1 MSGKAGKK
9 TNFYIGYLRNEN
21 ILILLNAY
29 YNMGLFIK
37 IVETGFP
44 HTQAGWRQIRD
55 EDIEDYR
62 DGVDVLCYTG
72 NYGRCPVSCFEVLEE
87 AEADDFEDLDYR
99 NTYLDPHGK
108 EWRNNGWIDR
118 EGHTYPCEWMQHDD
132 LAYYYFKKTVSEME
146 AAGWIRVTNGVPGY
160 RGRISQAQYN
170 KCMELGIEI
179 PEYNVLWQ

>member
-1 MSGKAGKK
+1 
-9 TNFYIGYLRNEN
+9 
-21 ILILLNAY
+21 
-29 YNMGLFIK
+29 MGLFIK

-72 NYGRCPVSCFEVLEE
+72 SYGRCPVSCFEVLEE
-87 AEADDFEDLDYR
+87 VEADDFEDLDFKD
-99 NTYLDPHGK
+99 TYLDPRGK
-108 EWRNNGWIDR
+108 EWRNN
-118 EGHTYPCEWMQHDD
+118 
-132 LAYYYFKKTVSEME
+132 
-146 AAGWIRVTNGVPGY
+146 VPDY

-170 KCMELGIEI
+170 KCTELGIEI